1 MILWGTPTLCKTM
14 NTTVCIVDFLNV
26 FSDYREILY
35 KQKNIDFH
43 SVKHTNREDDTR
55 TFFKMFFGKYIHEVN
70 IPQNSIFIFITKKLN
85 QFQNIFEEA
94 LLTYT
99 DIDVRFLVIEN
110 KFNDDILDKNK
121 DDFVCQYMFHLFA
134 HAGDCVLVSNDKYRD
149 KNQYVQMFDKIN
161 TQIVFKQHKLCKTDN
176 KVVSTVFLFK
186 MIKMINQKIL
196 CQACKRNSIPKAKL
210 GSVIELC

>member
-1 MILWGTPTLCKTM
+1 MNFFGQPTFSKTM
-14 NTTVCIVDFLNV
+14 NSKVCIVDFLNV

-43 SVKHTNREDDTR
+43 SVKHANKEEDTK
-55 TFFKMFFGKYIHEVN
+55 TFFKMFFTKYIYEVS

-85 QFQNIFEEA
+85 QFQAIFEEV
-94 LLTYT
+94 LVTYT
-99 DIDVRFLVIEN
+99 DIDIRFLVIEN

-121 DDFVCQYMFHLFA
+121 DDFICQYMFHLFA
-134 HAGDCVLVSNDKYRD
+134 HAGECILVSNDKYRD
-149 KNQYVQMFDKIN
+149 KNQYVAMFDKID
-161 TQIVFKQHKLCKTDN
+161 TQIVFKQHKLCRLSS
-176 KVVSTVFLFK
+176 KVVSSVILFK